1 MLKIIN
7 IILVFF
13 FLPMTFEYNIGYV
26 FLIPTILFYLKKD
39 IKNIYY
45 IYIPALLSTILFSFK
60 NSIIVLLILIITTG
74 FYFLFNYFKKRE
86 YKFIKHELLFDCLF
100 VFSLNML
107 TYLFFNKINIIL
119 FMLCCF
125 VSSLLYIYYQRLL
138 SKHVFDSSN
147 KQSIVYLDFM
157 IAIISVLGAIKQD
170 VFNINLGLLLS
181 AFFTMYFSRTYKNIF
196 SSIFSIVSLLIGYG
210 IFKISD
216 FMFIPIIGGL
226 YLIDNM
232 FIMLVTNVLIVFGI
246 FLPNTIYD
254 TFNLLGLM
262 GVSIVF
268 ELLNGFLIES
278 KKFDYEVTEQI
289 YEKIQNSTSTEML
302 NFALFLD
309 KFSLSFKNPKEYNE
323 RLSDGIKTIVQTHCI
338 NCPKSKEC
346 FNIYKTEL
354 YNIFKDILLL
364 KEDYKQNNNKFSS
377 YCNKLSSIEH
387 TAKLLDKN
395 FSSLNPKESLNN
407 NTLIAQINALSNT
420 IKKYVLDIN
429 SKQELSYYELM
440 SLKNALSEYGL
451 DIIYYEII
459 KQYEDDFLITIG
471 IKNKQFDDIKKI
483 IEMICTT
490 YIGKDLSVVL
500 YKEEG
505 KNIYINVLPKIQID
519 ITYGFGS
526 LTAEELDIC
535 GDNYLVKEMKNG
547 RFISA
552 ISDGMGKGY
561 RAFYESDMT
570 LKLIEDIIKLN
581 ISCDTAL
588 EILNTFYSVQD
599 YLEQYATLDF
609 LEINR
614 YDKIANFYKMG
625 ATTSYI
631 FKKNGSIDKIIN
643 KNLPFG
649 IDDEVDMYSY
659 KLENGDLILMSS
671 DGIFENVVNVTDFE
685 NFINNIKN
693 YPPQRIVYEI
703 LNYTISHKI
712 KAKDDMSIIALKIQN
727 AA

>member
-7 IILVFF
+7 MILVFF
-13 FLPMTFEYNIGYV
+13 FIPLTIEYKVGYI
-26 FLIPTILFYLKKD
+26 FLIPTVLFYLKKD

-45 IYIPALLSTILFSFK
+45 IYIPILLSTIFFSFK
-60 NSIIVLLILIITTG
+60 NSITVILILASITG
-74 FYFLFNYFKKRE
+74 FSFLINYFKKRE
-86 YKFIKHELLFDCLF
+86 YKFLKYELLINAGFIF
-100 VFSLNML
+100 ILNIL
-107 TYLFFNKINIIL
+107 SYILISKINFLL
-119 FMLCCF
+119 FMFCSF
-125 VSSLLYIYYQRLL
+125 VSSLLYIYYERLL
-138 SKHVFDSSN
+138 TKLVHDSNN
-147 KQSIVYLDFM
+147 KISIMYLDFM
-157 IAIISVLGAIKQD
+157 ISLLSVIGALKINI
-170 VFNINLGLLLS
+170 FNINLGIVVS
-181 AFFTMYFSRTYKNIF
+181 AFFSMYFSRTYKNIF
-196 SSIFSIVSLLIGYG
+196 SSVFSLTSLLIGYG
-210 IFKISD
+210 IFKIPE
-216 FMFIPIIGGL
+216 FMYIPIVSGM
-226 YLIDNM
+226 YLVDNI
-232 FIMLVTNVLIVFGI
+232 FIMLITNALVIFGI
-246 FLPNTIYD
+246 FIPNTIYE
-254 TFNLLGLM
+254 TYNLLSLM
-262 GVSIVF
+262 GVTIIF
-268 ELLNGFLIES
+268 EILNTYLVEN
-278 KKFDYEVTEQI
+278 KKYDHEVTEQI

-309 KFSLSFKNPKEYNE
+309 KFSNIFKNPKEYNE
-323 RLSDGIKTIVQTHCI
+323 RLSDGIKTIVQTHCL

-346 FNIYKTEL
+346 FELHKTDL
-354 YNIFKDILLL
+354 YNIFKDILLF
-364 KEDYKQNNNKFSS
+364 KEDYKETNPKFNS
-377 YCNKLSSIEH
+377 YCNKISSIEQ
-387 TAKLLDKN
+387 TANLLGKN
-395 FSSLNPKESLNN
+395 FNKLSPEECLNN

-420 IKKYVLDIN
+420 IKKYVLDVN

-440 SLKNALSEYGL
+440 SLKRALVEYGF
-451 DIIYYEII
+451 DITYYEIV

-471 IKNKQFDDIKKI
+471 IKNKQFDDIKEILETISK
-483 IEMICTT
+483 T
-490 YIGKDLSVVL
+490 YISKDLSIVL
-500 YKEEG
+500 YKEEN
-505 KNIYINVLPKIQID
+505 KNIYINILPKIKID

-526 LTAEELDIC
+526 LTAEEVDIC

-581 ISCDTAL
+581 ISSDTAL

-614 YDKIANFYKMG
+614 YDMVANFYKMG
-625 ATTSYI
+625 ATTSYV
-631 FKKNGSIDKIIN
+631 FKKNGKVEKILN

-659 KLENGDLILMSS
+659 KLDNGDLILMSS
-671 DGIFENVVNVTDFE
+671 DGIFENIVNVNDFE

-703 LNYTISHKI
+703 LNYTITHKI
-712 KAKDDMSIIALKIQN
+712 KAKDDMSIIALKVQN

>member
-7 IILVFF
+7 IILIFF
-13 FLPMTFEYNIGYV
+13 FIPITIEYKVGYI

-39 IKNIYY
+39 FKNIYY
-45 IYIPALLSTILFSFK
+45 IYIPILLSTILFSFK
-60 NSIIVLLILIITTG
+60 NSLTILFILGSITG
-74 FYFLFNYFKKRE
+74 YYFLINHFKKRK
-86 YKFIKHELLFDCLF
+86 YKFLKYEILINAGTIFLLNII
-100 VFSLNML
+100 S
-107 TYLFFNKINIIL
+107 YLFITKINFFIFFFCSLVSSMLYIYFEKLLDKLIHDASNKQTILYLDFIISIISVIGALKINIL
-119 FMLCCF
+119 
-125 VSSLLYIYYQRLL
+125 
-138 SKHVFDSSN
+138 
-147 KQSIVYLDFM
+147 
-157 IAIISVLGAIKQD
+157 
-170 VFNINLGLLLS
+170 NINLGLLLS
-181 AFFTMYFSRTYKNIF
+181 AFFSMYFSKSYKNIF
-196 SSIFSIVSLLIGYG
+196 SPVFGTVALLIGYG
-210 IFKISD
+210 IFKIPE
-216 FMFIPIIGGL
+216 FMFVPIISGL
-226 YLIDNM
+226 YLVDNM
-232 FIMLVTNVLIVFGI
+232 FIMLVTNILLVFSVFI
-246 FLPNTIYD
+246 PNSIYD
-254 TFNLLGLM
+254 TSNLLGLM
-262 GVSIVF
+262 GITIVF
-268 ELLNGFLIES
+268 EILNTYLIES
-278 KKFDYEVTEQI
+278 KKYNHEVTEQI
-289 YEKIQNSTSTEML
+289 YEKIQNSTSTEIL

-309 KFSLSFKNPKEYNE
+309 KFSNTFKNPKEYNE

-346 FNIYKTEL
+346 FELHKTDL
-354 YNIFKDILLL
+354 YHIFKDILLS
-364 KEDYKQNNNKFSS
+364 KEDYKETNPKFNS
-377 YCNKLSSIEH
+377 YCNKISSIEQ
-387 TAKLLDKN
+387 TSKLLDKN
-395 FSSLNPKESLNN
+395 FSKINPKENLNN

-429 SKQELSYYELM
+429 SKKELSYYELM
-440 SLKNALSEYGL
+440 LLKQALSEYGF
-451 DIIYYEII
+451 DITYYEIV

-471 IKNKQFDDIKKI
+471 IKNKQFDDIKNI
-483 IEMICTT
+483 IETISKS
-490 YIGKDLSVVL
+490 YILKELSVIL
-500 YKEEG
+500 YKEEN
-505 KNIYINVLPKIQID
+505 KNIYINILPKIKID

-581 ISCDTAL
+581 ISSDTAL

-614 YDKIANFYKMG
+614 YEKVANFYKMG
-625 ATTSYI
+625 ATTSYV
-631 FKKNGSIDKIIN
+631 FKKNGNLVKIIN

-659 KLENGDLILMSS
+659 QLESGDLILMSS
-671 DGIFENVVNVTDFE
+671 DGIFENIVNVDDFE
-685 NFINNIKN
+685 DFINNIKN

-712 KAKDDMSIIALKIQN
+712 KAKDDMSVIALKIQN